1 MDRITY
7 LSSPNNKVLFSSCPQ
22 VSHILNVAYG
32 VENVFPLLFIYKSVQ
47 ILDQPDTE
55 LTAHL
60 KDCCRF
66 ITQAQ
71 EEVSP
76 PPLHSLL
83 LLLHHHIYTSKH
95 ITSTLH
101 LSTLNCYT
109 STSPLSI
116 ATTLHLHL
124 QTHTST
130 PPPLQIY
137 RHLDTHPSTLLF
149 LHLYIYPFTPLYC
162 SKYTATLLHCYTVT
176 PPPLLLY
183 PYTSIP
189 ILLKRHLY
197 NYASI
202 TKPL

>member
-22 VSHILNVAYG
+22 VSHNLNVAYG

-83 LLLHHHIYTSKH
+83 LQHFTYTSKH
-95 ITSTLH
+95 IPLH
-101 LSTLNCYT
+101 LHLYKYTDTLILTHLHFYSYT
-109 STSPLSI
+109 STS
-116 ATTLHLHL
+116 THLHL
-124 QTHTST
+124 
-130 PPPLQIY
+130 
-137 RHLDTHPSTLLF
+137 
-149 LHLYIYPFTPLYC
+149 C
-162 SKYTATLLHCYTVT
+162 TAQNTQLHCYTAT
-176 PPPLLLY
+176 PSHLHLSYYTPTPLYLFY
-183 PYTSIP
+183 
-189 ILLKRHLY
+189 
-197 NYASI
+197 
-202 TKPL
+202 